1 MLQNVMFVFDAY
13 LILAL
18 MDKNPIFQ
26 ISFSKMLDI
35 FKNNEYL
42 IKVTRINDDSENA
55 CGFSDVMF
63 RDFTWKKYLVTR
75 K

>member
-1 MLQNVMFVFDAY
+1 MLQNIMFVFDAY

-18 MDKNPIFQ
+18 MDKNPILQ

-42 IKVTRINDDSENA
+42 IKVTRINDSENA